1 MTAFIVEFIFRKHG
15 TEENEMENEGVNHII
30 HCKDDGWFSEELSEY
45 MPLYQMAQETL
56 AESPLGY
63 WKVIMTGSICF
74 NQDYYG
80 EVDADYHIDSSN
92 IYKIAGLEEG
102 DTENDVITLT

>member
-1 MTAFIVEFIFRKHG
+1 MTAFTVEFIFRKYG
-15 TEENEMENEGVNHII
+15 TEENEMEEESVNHII

-56 AESPLGY
+56 AESSLGY
-63 WKVIMTGSICF
+63 WKVIMTGSLSYHT
-74 NQDYYG
+74 DYYG

-92 IYKIAGLEEG
+92 IYLIAKLEEG
-102 DTENDVITLT
+102 DSERNINYLI